1 MKTMNFDFIAR
12 RKIFLIISA
21 ALIAVGLLVNVIF
34 GVEMD
39 VTFKGGTMMVYSYTD
54 TLNVDEVAAFFTEQI
69 GATAE
74 AELSESGG
82 VQVVNVSS
90 VAVVDNEQ
98 QTAISDAFIAAYP
111 NNGIAEVKITSLG
124 PAVGSQFFV
133 KCLVATGIAVLL
145 LIVYVAFRFRK
156 IGGFSAA
163 FMAVAALV
171 HDLAMVYFAFVIFRI
186 PINEN
191 FVAVMLTIIG
201 YSLNDTIVV
210 FDRVRE
216 NRKIMGSKANINEV
230 VNLSLNQSFR
240 RTLNTSITTGIVVVT
255 LVVVA
260 VTQNLDSIMSFAVPL
275 LFGIVSGFYS
285 SIFLAI
291 PVWALWQEKILAKKS
306 KKK

>member
-1 MKTMNFDFIAR
+1 MKTMNFDFIGR
-12 RKIFLIISA
+12 RKIFMILSA
-21 ALIAVGLLVNVIF
+21 ALIVIGLLVNVIF

-39 VTFKGGTMMVYSYTD
+39 VTFKGGTMMVYSYEGELGTA
-54 TLNVDEVAAFFTEQI
+54 EVAALFAEQI
-69 GATAE
+69 GESAE

-82 VQVVNVSS
+82 VQVINVYSI
-90 VAVVDNEQ
+90 AVVENEQ
-98 QTAISDAFIAAYP
+98 QAAITDAFVAAYP
-111 NNGIAEVKITSLG
+111 DNNIQEVNVKSVG

-163 FMAVAALV
+163 TMAVAALF

-216 NRKIMGSKANINEV
+216 NRRIMGSRANVNEL
-230 VNLSLNQSFR
+230 VNTSLNQSFR

-260 VTQNLDSIMSFAVPL
+260 LTQNLDSIISFAVPL

-291 PVWALWQEKILAKKS
+291 PVWALWQEKRLAKKG
-306 KKK
+306 KK